1 MLSYPEL
8 KTALE
13 VIAPQVVGS
22 RVQRVVQPDDTTLV
36 LELYGW
42 DNDRNEGGKRV
53 LKLSCHPQFGRVALC
68 EAMPKAPAWP
78 PDFAAF
84 LKGRITRPRLTQI
97 SLLNEDRQL
106 VLHLEDKEGGLL
118 LLLSLMGNRSNI
130 YALAPDLTLQAAMR
144 PLAGTRAELRIG
156 ERWVNPEK
164 KTDLSAGT
172 NRFGAAP
179 EFLAE
184 MERWFA
190 TEEAA
195 FASEQKRHSFS
206 TAIRRELDFATR
218 KAANLKQ
225 DLEDAKQA
233 REKKRLGEL
242 LKTVMADLPPG
253 AEKAVARDFES
264 GEPVEIPLD
273 PTLTPAQNLEKLF
286 KQYHKGLVGTNM
298 LGQQLDITQ
307 SHVADLQE
315 LQAVL
320 GAISSAEE
328 MRAFAERPD
337 VQALIRKHT
346 PPEAKPARPPKKRP
360 TRKEVPARLL
370 PRRYRTSDGLEVWVG
385 RSDEG
390 NDYLTTRLA
399 NGNDLF
405 FHVEGYPGSHTI
417 LRLESKKEAP
427 QESLL
432 EAAELAVQFS
442 KMKDAGKITVHI
454 APVKHVHKPKGA
466 KPGLVYVNQGR
477 SIVLRRDA
485 ARLQRV
491 LDARIAETGR
501 RGT

>member
-8 KTALE
+8 QTALE
-13 VIAPQVVGS
+13 VIAPLVVGA
-22 RVQRVVQPDDTTLV
+22 RVQRVVQPDDHTLV

-42 DNDRNEGGKRV
+42 DSDRSEGGKRV

-68 EAMPKAPAWP
+68 ETMPKAPAWP
-78 PDFAAF
+78 PEFAAF
-84 LKGRITRPRLTQI
+84 LKSRMSRPRLKQLE
-97 SLLNEDRQL
+97 LLNQDRQL
-106 VLHLEDKEGGLL
+106 VLHLEDKQGGLL

-130 YALAPDLTLQAAMR
+130 YALAPDMTLSAAMR
-144 PLAGTRAELRIG
+144 PLAVTRAELRLG

-164 KTDLSAGT
+164 KTDLNAGS

-179 EFLAE
+179 QFLAE

-190 TEEAA
+190 AEEAA
-195 FASEQKRHSFS
+195 FACEQRRHALG

-218 KAANLKQ
+218 KEANLRQ
-225 DLEDAKQA
+225 DLEDAKRA

-242 LKTVMADLPPG
+242 LKSVMGDLPPG

-264 GEPVEIPLD
+264 GEAVEIPLD
-273 PTLTPAQNLEKLF
+273 PALSPAQNLEKLF

-298 LGQQLDITQ
+298 LGQQLDITH
-307 SHVADLQE
+307 SHVNDLQE
-315 LQAVL
+315 LQAAL
-320 GAISSAEE
+320 AEAGTPDDV
-328 MRAFAERPD
+328 RAFAERPD
-337 VQALIRKHT
+337 VQALLRKHT
-346 PPEAKPARPPKKRP
+346 PEAKPARPPKKRP

-399 NGNDLF
+399 NGTDLF

-417 LRLESKKEAP
+417 LRLDGKKDAP
-427 QESLL
+427 QESVL

-477 SIVLRRDA
+477 SIVLRRDQ
-485 ARLQRV
+485 ARLQRI

-501 RGT
+501 RDT